1 MKGDRVVDVVE
12 GLRYERRDHVAY
24 ITLDRPERGNSLSP
38 PMHGGLRAI
47 WEEVRD
53 DSEIRATIITG
64 TGERHFCTGGDM
76 GAVAGR
82 GGVAV
87 GAGPLTDEA
96 FWSPRQNRVWKPT
109 ICAVNGMVAGSG
121 LQFVVDADI
130 VVAVESAVFLDNHVN
145 VGMVGSFENVGLAR
159 RLPLGSALRMTVCGR
174 DYRMPAKRAYDLG
187 LVDELVE
194 PAQLMDTADEIAS
207 QICRNSPTAV
217 SLSMQAVWASQEM
230 GYTQA
235 NEYAWALARLHWRH
249 PDYVEGP
256 RALMEKREPNW
267 TVDD

>member
-1 MKGDRVVDVVE
+1 MVDVVE

-24 ITLDRPERGNSLSP
+24 ITLDRPDRGNSLSP
-38 PMHGGLRAI
+38 PMHGGLREI

-130 VVAVESAVFLDNHVN
+130 VVSVESAVFLDNHVN

-187 LVDELVE
+187 IVDELVE
-194 PAQLMDTADEIAS
+194 PAQLMDTAEEIAG